1 MSTTQGVHSA
11 GNRTRENI
19 LDAAERLF
27 AERGVLAVSM
37 REIRIA
43 SGARN
48 TAAVQ
53 FHFGNRD
60 GLIEALIL
68 RHMPDIGA
76 RQQELADAAR
86 PDDTRALV
94 DVLVRPIIEYLE
106 RGPSEAA
113 WVKIMDELGGLP
125 DLHLAEMFAIT
136 PEAGRTAAAA
146 LHRHVER
153 IVPRDV
159 ARERIIVMAEMSVH
173 QCGVYARVIQ
183 HPESRPHLA
192 PGAFADNLV
201 DMLHAALLART
212 TDADEIVVMSD

>member
-1 MSTTQGVHSA
+1 VHGA

-27 AERGVLAVSM
+27 AERGVMAVSM

-43 SGARN
+43 SGAKN

-60 GLIEALIL
+60 GLVEALIG

-76 RQQELADAAR
+76 RQQELAAAAR
-86 PDDTRALV
+86 PGDTRALV
-94 DVLVRPIIEYLE
+94 NVLARPIVEYLE

-113 WVKIMDELGGLP
+113 WVKIMAELSSLP
-125 DLHLAEMFAIT
+125 NLQLAEMFAIT

-146 LHRHVER
+146 LHEHVER
-153 IVPRDV
+153 IVPRSV
-159 ARERIIVMAEMSVH
+159 ARERIIMMAEMSVH
-173 QCGVYARVIQ
+173 LCGVYARLIQ
-183 HPESRPHLA
+183 EPRSRPHLE
-192 PGAFADNLV
+192 PDAFADNLV
-201 DMLHAALLART
+201 DMLHAALLAP
-212 TDADEIVVMSD
+212 ASHEDEVAALPD